1 MRKTIS
7 GVRNVRTV
15 VGLLNDINF
24 TYMNEFAHKHSANH
38 LKKIFRF

>member
-24 TYMNEFAHKHSANH
+24 TYMNELAPKYSS
-38 LKKIFRF
+38 KPPEEDI